1 MTDTRKITKAV
12 VVGLGSIALRH
23 RRNLK
28 LLFPEVLIIAVPAS
42 GRVSNQN
49 VEFADKI
56 ILTLEEAI
64 KEKIDIAI
72 VASPAS
78 FHAIH
83 VKPLLLAGIPSL
95 VEKPVTSNLQDAQG
109 LIRIHKETDTPTA
122 IGYCLRYMPS
132 SIKMKEL
139 LGQNIIG
146 NIYNA
151 FVSVGQY
158 LPDWRPSKDYKNS
171 VSAKK
176 SLGGGALLE
185 LSHEID
191 YIQWL
196 LGSMK
201 VHYAQLRSSSELN
214 LEVEELVDVIL
225 VSDTGTVCNIH
236 LDFLQKKASR
246 TCSFIGEKGRLD
258 WDLLSNTIVL
268 HTGEGGEVLFS
279 EADWDSNQ
287 MYLSLLTDFLDLAAG
302 RKNSSIDLEQA
313 TKTVELIE
321 SIKNCAI
328 EGVKQ

>member
-1 MTDTRKITKAV
+1 VTDMRKITKAV
-12 VVGLGSIALRH
+12 VIGLGNIALRH

-28 LLFPEVLIIAVPAS
+28 LFFPEVLIIAVPAS
-42 GRVSNQN
+42 GKISGQN
-49 VEFADKI
+49 VEFADQI

-64 KEKIDIAI
+64 KEKVDIAI
-72 VASPAS
+72 VASPAP

-83 VKPLLLAGIPSL
+83 VKLLLLSGIPSL
-95 VEKPVTSNLQDAQG
+95 IEKPVTSNSQDAQE
-109 LIRIHKETDTPTA
+109 LIRMHNETGTPTA
-122 IGYCLRYMPS
+122 VGYCLRYMPS

-139 LGQNIIG
+139 LEQDIIG

-158 LPDWRPSKDYKNS
+158 LPDWRSSKDYRNS
-171 VSAKK
+171 VSAKIN
-176 SLGGGALLE
+176 LGGGALLE

-196 LGSMK
+196 LGSME
-201 VHYAQLRSSSELN
+201 VRYAQLRSSSELN

-225 VSDTGTVCNIH
+225 TSDIGTVCNIH
-236 LDFLQKKASR
+236 LDFLQKKAHRS
-246 TCSFIGEKGRLD
+246 CSLIGERGRLD
-258 WDLLSNTIVL
+258 WDLLSNTIML
-268 HTGEGGEVLFS
+268 HAKGGSEVLFS

-313 TKTVELIE
+313 TKTVGLIE
-321 SIKNCAI
+321 SIKDCAI

>member
-56 ILTLEEAI
+56 ILTLEGAI
-64 KEKIDIAI
+64 KEKVDIAI
-72 VASPAS
+72 VASPAP
-78 FHAIH
+78 FHLIH
-83 VKPLLLAGIPSL
+83 AKLLLLAGIPSL
-95 VEKPVTSNLQDAQG
+95 IEKPVTSNLQDAQE
-109 LIRIHKETDTPTA
+109 LIRIHNETGTPTA
-122 IGYCLRYMPS
+122 VGYCLRYMPS

-196 LGSMK
+196 LGSME
-201 VHYAQLRSSSELN
+201 VQYAQLRSSSELN
-214 LEVEELVDVIL
+214 LEVEELADVVL
-225 VSDTGTVCNIH
+225 VSDVGTVCNIH
-236 LDFLQKKASR
+236 LDFLQKKVSR

-268 HTGEGGEVLFS
+268 HTGEGSEVLFS
-279 EADWDSNQ
+279 EVDWDSNQ
-287 MYLSLLTDFLDLAAG
+287 MYLSLLTDFLDLVAG
-302 RKNSSIDLEQA
+302 RENSSIDLEQA
-313 TKTVELIE
+313 TKTIELIE
-321 SIKNCAI
+321 SVKSCAI
-328 EGVKQ
+328 QGVKQ